1 MATRIYF
8 NEVVDNE
15 DLEQAFNSYLQDV
28 NPDTEHDFIK
38 MIGVSRLYAS
48 V

>member
-38 MIGVSRLYAS
+38 MIGVSWLYAS